1 MSNKTIGI
9 KQADG
14 SFYPILQDGQ
24 AESKR
29 LEVTTVRDGQ
39 TAIKINLYRKDTD
52 SLDEPEY
59 VDTLLIEDIMPH
71 SKREPTINLSLKL
84 DENNMLTATVHDPE
98 TGKSSDT
105 SVSMLNL
112 PQTHIMEPSDL
123 DITDTLPEVD
133 DELFNDDVEGLLDV
147 TDTESLIPDDDFA
160 LPEDSGNFALPD
172 LDAED
177 VPMADTS
184 AEAEKGGTDFD
195 PGDFEVPDIEG
206 EIPDSLNDDFDIPE
220 FNDMQAAGSDMQTEA
235 DKGLLDGTD
244 TESLIPDD
252 DFALPEDSGDFAL
265 PDLDAEAV
273 PSAGT
278 SAEAEKGGTDFD
290 PGDFEVPD
298 IEGEIPDSLN
308 DDFDIPEFN
317 DMQAAG
323 SDMQT
328 EADKGL
334 LDGTDTES
342 LIPDDDF
349 ALPEDSGDFE
359 LPDLDAT
366 LQEKTEEPSF
376 NMEKQTDPLAA
387 PDFNTDELDFDI
399 PVTEN
404 DPMPPPAAQMT
415 EKENGT
421 DFNTDDF
428 DIPDIEENM
437 SAGTDEGFDS
447 SGFDNTDTQFAD
459 GMDSGNFISSSSMP
473 PLYDPDLPDEIDE
486 TKGERK
492 YRAALIICII
502 CALLC
507 ILAVIAIFLFF
518 PWKKDVKTAQTN
530 IVTVEPPQ
538 HMQPDM
544 HAQTPPAPEENT
556 IVVMDKET
564 VEKREVVPEK
574 TVPAPESK
582 PRTVRHRVKW
592 GDTLWDLSDTY
603 YRNPWLYPIIAE
615 ENKIKNPDLI
625 LAGTYL
631 TIPPR

>member
-39 TAIKINLYRKDTD
+39 TAIKINLYRKDID
-52 SLDEPEY
+52 SLGEPEY
-59 VDTLLIEDIMPH
+59 VDTLLIEDLMPH
-71 SKREPTINLSLKL
+71 PKREPTISLSLKL
-84 DENNMLTATVHDPE
+84 DENNMLTAKVHDPE

-133 DELFNDDVEGLLDV
+133 DELFNDDVEGLLDG
-147 TDTESLIPDDDFA
+147 TDTESLVPDDDFA
-160 LPEDSGNFALPD
+160 LPEDSGDFELPD

-177 VPMADTS
+177 VPSADTS

-195 PGDFEVPDIEG
+195 RGDFEVPAIEG

-220 FNDMQAAGSDMQTEA
+220 FNDT
-235 DKGLLDGTD
+235 
-244 TESLIPDD
+244 
-252 DFALPEDSGDFAL
+252 
-265 PDLDAEAV
+265 
-273 PSAGT
+273 
-278 SAEAEKGGTDFD
+278 
-290 PGDFEVPD
+290 
-298 IEGEIPDSLN
+298 
-308 DDFDIPEFN
+308 
-317 DMQAAG
+317 QAAG

-428 DIPDIEENM
+428 DLPGIEEDM

-447 SGFDNTDTQFAD
+447 SDFNDTDTQFAG

-492 YRAALIICII
+492 YRTALIICII
-502 CALLC
+502 CALLS

-538 HMQPDM
+538 HMQPAM
-544 HAQTPPAPEENT
+544 QAQTPPAPEENT

-574 TVPAPESK
+574 TIPAPESK
-582 PRTVRHRVKW
+582 PRAVRHHVKW

>member
-39 TAIKINLYRKDTD
+39 TAIKINLYRKDID
-52 SLDEPEY
+52 SLGEPEY
-59 VDTLLIEDIMPH
+59 VDTLLIEDLMPH
-71 SKREPTINLSLKL
+71 PKREPTISLSLKL
-84 DENNMLTATVHDPE
+84 DENNMLTAKVHDPE

-123 DITDTLPEVD
+123 DITDTLTEVD
-133 DELFNDDVEGLLDV
+133 DELFNDDV
-147 TDTESLIPDDDFA
+147 
-160 LPEDSGNFALPD
+160 
-172 LDAED
+172 
-177 VPMADTS
+177 
-184 AEAEKGGTDFD
+184 
-195 PGDFEVPDIEG
+195 
-206 EIPDSLNDDFDIPE
+206 
-220 FNDMQAAGSDMQTEA
+220 
-235 DKGLLDGTD
+235 KGLLDGTD
-244 TESLIPDD
+244 TESLLPDD
-252 DFALPEDSGDFAL
+252 DFALPEDSGDFEL

-308 DDFDIPEFN
+308 DDFDIPEFD

-349 ALPEDSGDFE
+349 ALPEDSGDFA

-447 SGFDNTDTQFAD
+447 SGFDNTDTQFAG
-459 GMDSGNFISSSSMP
+459 GMEDSGNFISSSSMP

-544 HAQTPPAPEENT
+544 QAQTPPAPEENT